1 MRNRGLNRRGAL
13 ACAAALTV
21 ALAASALA
29 ATPAE
34 NYAKK
39 CRKCHGADGTGNGP
53 AAAVLDVHPGN
64 FTDCAKMAS
73 HDHAFLVKIITEGG
87 KSVGKSEQMPAH
99 KNKLSP
105 EEIDALATYVAT
117 HFCPKGKP

>member
-1 MRNRGLNRRGAL
+1 MRNRAAGRRLVL
-13 ACAAALTV
+13 ACAVVLSVAFAA
-21 ALAASALA
+21 AAYG

-34 NYAKK
+34 SYAKK
-39 CRKCHGADGTGNGP
+39 CRKCHGEDGTGNGP

-73 HDHAFLVKIITEGG
+73 RDHDYFVKIITEGG
-87 KSVGKSEQMPAH
+87 KAVGKSEQMPAH
-99 KNKLSP
+99 KNKLSA

-117 HFCPKGKP
+117 HFCPQGSP